1 MVDSFEADIFS
12 VSLMSGQMVHL
23 LKQMTNTLNISFK
36 TLYYNQFA
44 LSTQL
49 IIPNYSVILSQW
61 YSSTVSLESYLFC

>member
-36 TLYYNQFA
+36 TQLVNWVYNINW
-44 LSTQL
+44 L
-49 IIPNYSVILSQW
+49 W
-61 YSSTVSLESYLFC
+61 

>member
-12 VSLMSGQMVHL
+12 VSLMSGRMVHL

-36 TLYYNQFA
+36 TLYYYQFA

-49 IIPNYSVILSQW
+49 IIPNYSVILSQ
-61 YSSTVSLESYLFC
+61 